1 MRTLRLLL
9 LLLLAGRPVT
19 AQWQTFACASI
30 TKGYVVGAR
39 LPPSGLFVKTSGGW
53 AHLGFNHPF
62 VNSVDYDERG
72 TLYLAAGNGLIRAS
86 EKGTAWKILTG
97 WEVTELQDLAVDRN
111 APGTIYFAHTAGI
124 QVTRDG
130 GASWAEASSGIAR
143 KYTQAI
149 RVDRAQAGHLVAGTE
164 TGLFF
169 SADGARSWARA
180 GAEGF
185 QVMRIEQSPGDPCFW
200 LAVTQQGGVFASRD
214 CGRSF
219 ENLGRVGVDRNLY
232 DVAFD
237 PTHAGRIAVA
247 GWGVGVAVTEDGGK
261 TWQSRNAGLPRPDVW
276 SVAFDP
282 ANSGRLYCSVHE
294 EALYVSDDAGA
305 SWRRQ
310 GLEGSVVRHMTF
322 LPERLAR

>member
-1 MRTLRLLL
+1 MRLSVLLL
-9 LLLLAGRPVT
+9 FVTLPVP
-19 AQWQTFACASI
+19 AQWQTYACAAI

-39 LPPSGLFVKTSGGW
+39 LPPSGLFVKSSNGW

-62 VNSVDYDERG
+62 VSAVDYDEHG

-86 EKGTAWKILTG
+86 DRGNSWKILTG

-130 GASWAEASSGIAR
+130 GNTWSDASAGIPR
-143 KYTQAI
+143 RYTQAL
-149 RVDRAQAGHLVAGTE
+149 RVDRTRAGNLVAGTE

-169 SADGARSWARA
+169 SADGARSWTRA
-180 GAEGF
+180 GAAGF
-185 QVMRIEQSPGDPCFW
+185 QVMHIEQSPGDPCFW
-200 LAVTQQGGVFASRD
+200 LAVTQQGGIFASRD
-214 CGRSF
+214 CGHSF

-237 PTHAGRIAVA
+237 PTHTGRIAVA
-247 GWGVGVAVTEDGGK
+247 GWSVGIVVTEDGGK

-282 ANSGRLYCSVHE
+282 ANTGRLYCGVHE
-294 EALYVSDDAGA
+294 EALFVSGDAGA
-305 SWRRQ
+305 SWRRD
-310 GLEGSVVRHMTF
+310 GLEGGVVRHMTF
-322 LPERLAR
+322 LPEATAR